1 MWFYPWMTLVVLNM
15 AIAIF
20 ISLPVMGLWTAFFV
34 HMVICGGLIFYME
47 FKREE
52 EGIETVI

>member
-1 MWFYPWMTLVVLNM
+1 MS
-15 AIAIF
+15 IAIF
-20 ISLPVMGLWTAFFV
+20 ISLPVMVLCTALFV
-34 HMVICGGLIFYME
+34 HMVICVGLIFYME